1 MIKRLDLIQDSLNR
15 ARHFAN
21 VSIQTFKPHHVI
33 YTATV
38 RMRAKFQIV
47 SIMKVKI
54 KKFEVLHS
62 PTLTSHIYTLFRVC
76 S

>member
-1 MIKRLDLIQDSLNR
+1 MKRLDLIQDSLNR

-33 YTATV
+33 YTAAV

-47 SIMKVKI
+47 SMKVKI
-54 KKFEVLHS
+54 EKFEVLHS
-62 PTLTSHIYTLFRVC
+62 PILTSLI
-76 S
+76 